1 MTQRQFSLPRPS
13 SARSF
18 RIYLGGVALALLSAL
33 LLAWLMLQPPPGDL
47 IALIEFLGVS
57 TLVSLLVG
65 LLARGLRLWQ
75 QTSLR
80 LSLVVS
86 SLLAGGLTFF
96 NVWLTAQFMFINRH
110 DLILAEILLVF
121 SSLLMVAFG
130 YLASTGVVENATRLA
145 QAAERVAAGD
155 FAVRVEPVGRDEL
168 ARTAQTFNAMAGE
181 LETTAQ
187 KQRELEILRRHLIAW
202 ISHDLRT
209 PLTAIR
215 VRAEA
220 LADEMVED
228 PVMVKR
234 YHQQICS
241 EVVRL
246 TGLIDDLFEL
256 SQLDAGGLTFDL
268 APDSLSDLISDSL
281 ESFRLQAEAQ
291 GVTLSGHT
299 EAGLDPVRMDALKI
313 SRLLFNLVENAIQHT
328 RAGGQVMI
336 RAAREAGNVILQVED
351 TGEGIPPED
360 LPRIFDRF
368 FRGERSRTRSRD
380 GAGLGLAVAESIA
393 EGHNGTIE
401 AQSRI
406 GQGTTF
412 IARWPG

>member
-209 PLTAIR
+209 PITAIR

-299 EAGLDPVRMDALKI
+299 EAGLDPVRMDLPKI

-336 RAAREAGNVILQVED
+336 RAAREAGTVVLQVED
-351 TGEGIPPED
+351 TGEGIPEED

-380 GAGLGLAVAESIA
+380 GAGLGLAVAQSIA

>member
-209 PLTAIR
+209 PITAIR